1 MFTAMSRTYKA
12 TGINLKAMP
21 LGESDRLLTILTREY
36 GLLRVVAPGAR
47 KTRSPLGGRTGL
59 FVVNELLIAKGR
71 SLDKLSQAET
81 LESYPGLSK
90 HLATLSASQYLA
102 ELVLYQALSDQPQDD
117 LFCLLCD
124 RLANLETA
132 TPEQVLPL
140 LTQAVFDLLS
150 WGGVAPQVETCC
162 LTQRPLLPDLTNP
175 DWRIGFSLA
184 AGGTVS
190 LDAPELLVRLP
201 RAAEPSAYAPSRKP
215 TSKPFALT
223 AIELA
228 LLQQIAGSSP
238 DNQYPAAV
246 WISVERLLR
255 QYAEYYFDRPIRS
268 AALMDSCFSPFS
280 SVL

>member
-1 MFTAMSRTYKA
+1 MSRTYKA

-36 GLLRVVAPGAR
+36 GLVRVVAPGAR

-124 RLANLETA
+124 QLASLETA

-150 WGGVAPQVETCC
+150 WGGVAPQVGACC

-190 LDAPELLVRLP
+190 LDAPELPTRSP
-201 RAAEPSAYAPSRKP
+201 RAAEPSAYGPSRKP
-215 TSKPFALT
+215 TPKPFSLT

-255 QYAEYYFDRPIRS
+255 QYAQYYFDRPIRS
-268 AALMDSCFSPFS
+268 AALMDSCFSPLP
-280 SVL
+280 SVP

>member
-1 MFTAMSRTYKA
+1 MSRTYKA

-36 GLLRVVAPGAR
+36 GLVRVVAPGAR
-47 KTRSPLGGRTGL
+47 KTRSQLGGRTGL

-124 RLANLETA
+124 RLANLESA
-132 TPEQVLPL
+132 IPDQVLPL
-140 LTQAVFDLLS
+140 LTQAVFDLLN
-150 WGGVAPQVETCC
+150 WGGVAPQVAACC
-162 LTQRPLLPDLTNP
+162 LTQSPLRPNFKNP

-190 LDAPELLVRLP
+190 LDAPELPGRSP
-201 RAAEPSAYAPSRKP
+201 RTAEPSAHAPSRKLAP
-215 TSKPFALT
+215 KPFALT

-228 LLQQIAGSSP
+228 LLQQIAGFNP
-238 DNQYPAAV
+238 DADHQYPAAV

-255 QYAEYYFDRPIRS
+255 QYAQYYFDRPIRS
-268 AALMDSCFSPFS
+268 ATLMDSCFSPLPS
-280 SVL
+280 LP

>member
-1 MFTAMSRTYKA
+1 MSRTYKA

-21 LGESDRLLTILTREY
+21 LGEADRLLTILTREY
-36 GLLRVVAPGAR
+36 GLVRVVAPGAR
-47 KTRSPLGGRTGL
+47 KTRSQLGGRTGL

-102 ELVLYQALSDQPQDD
+102 ELVLYQALSDQPQED
-117 LFCLLCD
+117 LFCLLCE
-124 RLANLETA
+124 RLASLETA
-132 TPEQVLPL
+132 IPDQVLPL
-140 LTQAVFDLLS
+140 LTQSVFDLLD
-150 WGGVAPQVETCC
+150 WGGVAPQVEACC
-162 LTQRPLLPDLTNP
+162 LTQRPLQPDFKNL

-190 LDAPELLVRLP
+190 LDAPELLGRSP
-201 RAAEPSAYAPSRKP
+201 RTAEPSAHAPSSKP
-215 TSKPFALT
+215 APKPFALT

-228 LLQQIAGSSP
+228 LLQQISGFNP
-238 DNQYPAAV
+238 DADPQYPAAV

-255 QYAEYYFDRPIRS
+255 QYAQYYFDRPIRS
-268 AALMDSCFSPFS
+268 AALMDSCFSPLT

>member
-1 MFTAMSRTYKA
+1 MSRTYKA

-21 LGESDRLLTILTREY
+21 LGEADRLLTILTREY
-36 GLLRVVAPGAR
+36 GLVRVVAPGAR
-47 KTRSPLGGRTGL
+47 KTRSQLGGRTGL

-81 LESYPGLSK
+81 LASYPGLSK
-90 HLATLSASQYLA
+90 HLATLAASQYLA

-117 LFCLLCD
+117 LFCLLCE
-124 RLANLETA
+124 RLASLETA
-132 TPEQVLPL
+132 TPDQVLPL
-140 LTQAVFDLLS
+140 LTQSVFDLLD
-150 WGGVAPQVETCC
+150 WGGVAPQVQACC
-162 LTQRPLLPDLTNP
+162 LTQRSLRPDLKNP

-190 LDAPELLVRLP
+190 LDAPELLERSP
-201 RAAEPSAYAPSRKP
+201 RAAEPSTQSRKP
-215 TSKPFALT
+215 APKPLALT

-228 LLQQIAGSSP
+228 LLQQISNSGSDPNS
-238 DNQYPAAV
+238 QYPAAV

-255 QYAEYYFDRPIRS
+255 QYAQYYFDRPIRS
-268 AALMDSCFSPFS
+268 AALMDSCFSPLP